1 MLECLSVDLIFCLG
15 SYLTR
20 DWWLSGACFSEV
32 PRTFSGLKSQVW
44 NANPLV
50 LKSRFFIVFLTDG
63 KPRGLLRYIKGIVAA
78 KYRSFK
84 FWDLLETCTR
94 STNFC
99 HTQLVYVKNI
109 KINNIVVSLTDTIL
123 EMHLRNWRLKSFV
136 CSCAVAKFNYPTFCC
151 AIRRTGVQHLVND
164 LVS

>member
-1 MLECLSVDLIFCLG
+1 MLECLPVDLILCLG

-20 DWWLSGACFSEV
+20 DWRLSGACFSEV
-32 PRTFSGLKSQVW
+32 PRIFSGLKSQVW
-44 NANPLV
+44 NTNPLV
-50 LKSRFFIVFLTDG
+50 LKSWFFIEFLTDG
-63 KPRGLLRYIKGIVAA
+63 KPRGLLRYKGNCSAQN
-78 KYRSFK
+78 RSFK

-94 STNFC
+94 STNFS
-99 HTQLVYVKNI
+99 HTQLVYVENI

-151 AIRRTGVQHLVND
+151 AIRRTGVQHLVDD